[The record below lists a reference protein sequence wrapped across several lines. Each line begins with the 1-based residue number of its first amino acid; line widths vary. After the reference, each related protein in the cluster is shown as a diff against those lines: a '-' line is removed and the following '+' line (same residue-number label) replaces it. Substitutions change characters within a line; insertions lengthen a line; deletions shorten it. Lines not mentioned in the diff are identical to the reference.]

1 MQTTH
6 KMTKSHKTSPPLL
19 KLLLLLVAIFISGC
33 SPAVVSKDKFSA
45 IHEGMTYR
53 EVVTIIGA
61 EGEELSSNKIEG
73 VPGVMPSVSTK
84 MYAWQNSDGS
94 NMNAMF
100 QNDKLIQ
107 KAQLGLK

>member
-1 MQTTH
+1 MF
-6 KMTKSHKTSPPLL
+6 LA
-19 KLLLLLVAIFISGC
+19 AIFITGC

-53 EVVTIIGA
+53 EVVTIIGT
-61 EGEELSSNKIEG
+61 EGEELSSNKMEG

-84 MYAWQNSDGS
+84 MYTWQNGDGS
-94 NMNAMF
+94 IMNAMF

-107 KAQLGLK
+107 KAQFGLK